1 VPAVIVIERC
11 VFVNASSA
19 AIRMM
24 PPANP
29 GPSQYKGDQYKGSG
43 STQVT
48 VRDSEFFRNEQVVV
62 NWCDGFAFT
71 DSWVEGCYM
80 PTCSKGKALFEN
92 HDNLQLERMLGVP
105 HPIDGYD
112 QRWVDNYHGA
122 SAALCLCYPRALA

>member
-1 VPAVIVIERC
+1 
-11 VFVNASSA
+11 
-19 AIRMM
+19 MM

-29 GPSQYKGDQYKGSG
+29 GPSQYKGDQYKGSA

-62 NWCDGFAFT
+62 NWCDGFSFT

-92 HDNLQLERMLGVP
+92 VRGS
-105 HPIDGYD
+105 
-112 QRWVDNYHGA
+112 RGA
-122 SAALCLCYPRALA
+122 LSTLCRGSNQC